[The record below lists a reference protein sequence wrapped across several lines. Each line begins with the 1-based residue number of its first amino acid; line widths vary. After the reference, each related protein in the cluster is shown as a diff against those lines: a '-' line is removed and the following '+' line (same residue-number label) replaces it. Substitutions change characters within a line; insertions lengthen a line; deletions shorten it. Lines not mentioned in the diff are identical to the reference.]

1 MKLFIDSG
9 NLKDIESLVAL
20 GIIDGVTTNPSLLAK
35 EPGGYKDNLKK
46 ICGMVQGPTSAEVTE
61 TEAQA
66 MIRQGRDLS
75 KIDQHIVVKVP
86 LTKEGIKACKALS
99 GEGIKVNVTLC
110 FSPSQA
116 LLAAKVGATY
126 ISPFVGRLDDVATPG
141 MPSPGL
147 VRAIHPASGPGVRD
161 DGGVLAGFTVPVFY
175 DSMIAKLVAWAGTR
189 AEAIERMSRALR
201 EYEIVGIKTTLPF
214 FLWLM
219 AEPDF
224 LAARFDTTY
233 LDALLTSRQGESFSR
248 FSESEE
254 RTIAMAAAIDAWFR
268 ASRGMAAGGARQT
281 GSAWKIAARQEA
293 LRG

>member
-35 EPGGYKDNLKK
+35 EPGDYKDNLKK
-46 ICGMVQGPTSAEVTE
+46 ICGIVQGPTSAEVTE

-66 MIRQGRDLS
+66 MIRQGRDLA

-141 MPSPGL
+141 MEL
-147 VRAIHPASGPGVRD
+147 IRD
-161 DGGVLAGFTVPVFY
+161 IVEIYANYNFKTEV
-175 DSMIAKLVAWAGTR
+175 LVASTR
-189 AEAIERMSRALR
+189 SPMH
-201 EYEIVGIKTTLPF
+201 IV
-214 FLWLM
+214 
-219 AEPDF
+219 E
-224 LAARFDTTY
+224 AARLGADICTCPPAVIESLFNHP
-233 LDALLTSRQGESFSR
+233 LTDIGLKKFTEDWEKSGSR
-248 FSESEE
+248 
-254 RTIAMAAAIDAWFR
+254 I
-268 ASRGMAAGGARQT
+268 
-281 GSAWKIAARQEA
+281 
-293 LRG
+293 